1 MKDLKEGLLEYKTA
15 EEFWAKIKRE
25 FRKGDE
31 EIVKAAELKR
41 LEQKERTMEKFV
53 QKFKRVARRS
63 RYEER
68 SLVEEFKREIN
79 RMICQKLMKS
89 E

>member
-1 MKDLKEGLLEYKTA
+1 M
-15 EEFWAKIKRE
+15 
-25 FRKGDE
+25 
-31 EIVKAAELKR
+31 KR